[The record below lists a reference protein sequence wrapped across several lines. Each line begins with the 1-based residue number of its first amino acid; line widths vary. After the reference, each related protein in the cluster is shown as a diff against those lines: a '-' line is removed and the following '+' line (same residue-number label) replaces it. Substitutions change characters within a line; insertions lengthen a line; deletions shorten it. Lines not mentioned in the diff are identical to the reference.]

1 MSAAITAEL
10 RARCAAAANNV
21 AASLW
26 DHQREAARGV
36 GAAWAKSPRKSVL
49 LVLPTGSGKTM
60 TAAHAA
66 LNAVA
71 RGLCVLWLAHRD
83 ELLTQAIDRL
93 TRDGVPVECVG
104 LISAG
109 RPSTNATA
117 PVQVASVQTLRA
129 WDRDARPFVG
139 ARVLIVI
146 DEAHHATAET
156 YRTIRESYP
165 GAYVLGLTAT
175 PARSDGVGLGAVFD
189 QLVAPVSVPQLI
201 ERGLLVPTDVVGPAK
216 YSKDLALDPVDAWRR
231 WAGDR
236 QTVAFCSSVP
246 EARDLAR
253 AFNAA
258 GIAAG
263 CVDGETGS
271 DERKRVLQAHR
282 AGALRVVTNVFVL
295 TEGYD
300 DPGLDVVLL
309 ARSCSAGGYQQMVGR
324 VRRRGARPEKRALLI
339 DLRGVVHV
347 HGLPDE
353 ASEYSLEGAGIRK
366 AVETQAIRTCDAC
379 GAIFKLQA
387 VCPRCGEEH
396 RAKTREQSVRA
407 QEIGRVAR
415 VATREEKLSTW
426 ERMVLSAAERGW
438 KLGSAAH
445 KFKAIFGHWPDRSY
459 PTAEQIVRDRRA
471 A

>member
-1 MSAAITAEL
+1 MITAEIK
-10 RARCAAAANNV
+10 AACAAAANDV
-21 AASLW
+21 ASSLW

-36 GAAWAKSPRKSVL
+36 AAAWPKSPRKSVL
-49 LVLPTGSGKTM
+49 LVLPTAGGKTK
-60 TAAHAA
+60 TGAHAA

-71 RGLCVLWLAHRD
+71 AGLCVLWLAHRD
-83 ELLTQAIDRL
+83 ELLTQAFDRL
-93 TRDGVPVECVG
+93 TRDGVPAECIG
-104 LISAG
+104 LIRAG
-109 RPSTNATA
+109 RPSTNAGA

-129 WDRDARPFVG
+129 WDRAARPFVG
-139 ARVLIVI
+139 ARVLVVV

-156 YRTIRESYP
+156 YRSIAEGYP
-165 GAYVLGLTAT
+165 GAYTLGLTAT
-175 PARSDGVGLGAVFD
+175 PERSDGVGLGAVFD
-189 QLVAPVSVPQLI
+189 QLVAPVTVPELI

-216 YSKDLALDPVDAWRR
+216 YSKELAMDPVEAWMR
-231 WAGDR
+231 WGANR
-236 QTVAFCSSVP
+236 QTVAFASSVP

-258 GIAAG
+258 GIPAG

-271 DERKRVLQAHR
+271 EERARVLRMHR
-282 AGALRVVTNVFVL
+282 AGELRVVTNVFVL

-300 DPGLDVVLL
+300 DPGLEVVMLV
-309 ARSCSAGGYQQMVGR
+309 RSCSAGGFQQMVGR
-324 VRRRGARPEKRALLI
+324 VRRRGNRPEKRALLI

-347 HGLPDE
+347 HGLPDD
-353 ASEYSLEGAGIRK
+353 ASEYSLEGAGIRRK
-366 AVETQAIRTCDAC
+366 TDTQAIRTCDGC

-407 QEIGRVAR
+407 QSLSKVAR

-426 ERMVLSAAERGW
+426 ERMVLTAAERGW

-445 KFKAIFGHWPDRSY
+445 KFKAVFGHWPDRSY
-459 PTAEQIVRDRRA
+459 PTAEQIVRQRRA

>member
-1 MSAAITAEL
+1 MITADL
-10 RARCAAAANNV
+10 RAACATAANDV
-21 AASLW
+21 ASSLW

-36 GAAWAKSPRKSVL
+36 AAAWSKSSRKTVL
-49 LVLPTGSGKTM
+49 LVLPTGAGKTR
-60 TAAHAA
+60 TGAHAA

-71 RGLCVLWLAHRD
+71 HGLCVLWLAHRD
-83 ELLTQAIDRL
+83 ELLTQALDRL
-93 TRDGVPVECVG
+93 TADGVPVACVG
-104 LISAG
+104 LIRAG
-109 RPSTNATA
+109 RPSTNPAA

-129 WDRDARPFVG
+129 WDRAARPFAG
-139 ARVLIVI
+139 ARVLIVV

-156 YRTIRESYP
+156 YRSIAEGYP
-165 GAYVLGLTAT
+165 GAYTLGLTAT
-175 PARSDGVGLGAVFD
+175 PERSDGVGLGAVFD
-189 QLVAPVSVPQLI
+189 QLVAPVSVPALI

-216 YSKDLALDPVDAWRR
+216 YSKELAYDPIEAWKR

-258 GIAAG
+258 GVPAG

-271 DERKRVLQAHR
+271 DERARVLRAHR
-282 AGALRVVTNVFVL
+282 AGELRVVTNVFVL

-300 DPGLDVVLL
+300 DPALEVVLL

-347 HGLPDE
+347 HGMPDE
-353 ASEYSLEGAGIRK
+353 ASVYSLDGAGIRR
-366 AVETQAIRTCDAC
+366 AAQLDAIRTCDAC
-379 GAIFKLQA
+379 GAISKLQA
-387 VCPRCGEEH
+387 ICPRCGEEH

-407 QEIGRVAR
+407 QEMGRVAR
-415 VATREEKLSTW
+415 VATREEKLATW
-426 ERMVLSAAERGW
+426 ERMVLAAASRGY

-445 KFKAIFGHWPDRSY
+445 KFKAVFGHWPDRSY
-459 PTAEQIVRDRRA
+459 PTAEQVVRQRRA